1 MPPMRWHWRSVTDTA
16 PSRITEQED
25 SLLIDHL
32 RGTVSYK
39 EPGLVVIDCGGVGYA
54 CRTSVQTAAAVGAV
68 DTETTLFTRM
78 TVREDEVAL
87 YGFAAR
93 SERSCFDQL
102 ISVSGVGPKAALAIL
117 SDFTPD
123 RFALSVAAGDYKQ
136 FTKTKGIGTKTAQR
150 IVLELKD
157 KVAKSVE
164 REGLP
169 AAPVQIGGGNLDEAM
184 SALLVL
190 GYSQGEA
197 AEALASLDPALP
209 SSELIRLALSRLGKR
224 MLG

>member
-1 MPPMRWHWRSVTDTA
+1 M
-16 PSRITEQED
+16 
-25 SLLIDHL
+25 IDHL

-209 SSELIRLALSRLGKR
+209 SSELIRLALSKLGKR